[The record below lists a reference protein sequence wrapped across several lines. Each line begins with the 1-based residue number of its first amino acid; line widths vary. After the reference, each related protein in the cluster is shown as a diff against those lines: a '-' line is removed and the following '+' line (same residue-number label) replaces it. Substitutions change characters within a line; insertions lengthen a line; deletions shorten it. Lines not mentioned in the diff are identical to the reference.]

1 MDLTKIERMD
11 LLIRTQSTGRP
22 NEFAEKMGISPRSL
36 FNYLSFMKDQLSA
49 PIKYSNEMQSYY
61 YEEKG
66 SIKMGWFSSAVEK
79 M

>member
-36 FNYLSFMKDQLSA
+36 FNYLSFMKDQLAA

-66 SIKMGWFSSAVEK
+66 SIKMGWFSASIEK
-79 M
+79 I